1 MYLKIS
7 KKMEVENQTTISEF
21 LLLGLSEQP
30 EQQLILF
37 GLFLVM
43 YLVTVVG
50 NLFII
55 LAIGSDLH
63 LHSPMYFFVANLSF
77 ADISFISTTVPK
89 MLTNIWTQSQ
99 TISYEGCLTQMH
111 FFMTFGALDD
121 FLLGVMAYDRYVAIC
136 QPLHYAIIMSS
147 GICILLLAVCWFLT
161 NFAAFLHTFLMAG
174 LTFCAENCIP
184 HFFCDLTP
192 LLSLSCSD
200 TSINQ
205 LMLFIVGSIVL
216 TAPLTLIVISY
227 VHIISA
233 ILRIPSA
240 SGRWKAFSTCGSHL
254 TAVSL
259 FYGAAIGVYLC
270 PPSTH
275 SAGKDR
281 IAAVLYTVVTPMLNP
296 FIYSL
301 RNRDMKKALVKLLLN
316 KKTLSS

>member
-1 MYLKIS
+1 
-7 KKMEVENQTTISEF
+7 MEVENQTVVSEF

-43 YLVTVVG
+43 YLVTVIG
-50 NLFII
+50 NLSII
-55 LAIGSDLH
+55 LAIGSDSH

-77 ADISFISTTVPK
+77 ADICFISTTVPK
-89 MLTNIWTQSQ
+89 MLANIWTQSQ

-136 QPLHYAIIMSS
+136 QPLHYAMVMNS
-147 GICILLLAVCWFLT
+147 GICVLLIAVCWFLT
-161 NFAAFLHTFLMAG
+161 NSAAFLHTFLMAG
-174 LTFCAENCIP
+174 LTFCAENSIP
-184 HFFCDLTP
+184 HFFCDLIP

-200 TSINQ
+200 TNTNQ
-205 LMLFIVGSIVL
+205 LMLFFVGSLVL

-227 VHIISA
+227 VLIVSA
-233 ILRIPSA
+233 ILRIPST

-254 TAVSL
+254 TVVSL

-301 RNRDMKKALVKLLLN
+301 RNRDIKGALGKLFLSR
-316 KKTLSS
+316 KTLSYWNS

>member
-1 MYLKIS
+1 
-7 KKMEVENQTTISEF
+7 MEVKNQTTVSEF

-77 ADISFISTTVPK
+77 ADMSFISTTVPK
-89 MLTNIWTQSQ
+89 MLANIWTQSQ
-99 TISYEGCLTQMH
+99 TISFEGCLTQMH

-161 NFAAFLHTFLMAG
+161 NSAAFLHTFLMAS
-174 LTFCAENCIP
+174 LTFCAENRIP

-301 RNRDMKKALVKLLLN
+301 RNRDMKKALVKLL
-316 KKTLSS
+316 KRKALSS

>member
-1 MYLKIS
+1 
-7 KKMEVENQTTISEF
+7 MEVANQTVVSEF

-30 EQQLILF
+30 EQQPILF
-37 GLFLVM
+37 GLFVVM

-50 NLFII
+50 NLSII
-55 LAIGSDLH
+55 LAICSDSH

-77 ADISFISTTVPK
+77 ADICFISTTVPK
-89 MLTNIWTQSQ
+89 MLANIWTQNQ
-99 TISYEGCLTQMH
+99 RISYEGCLTQMH

-136 QPLHYAIIMSS
+136 QPLHYAMVMNF
-147 GICILLLAVCWFLT
+147 GICVLLLAVCWVLT
-161 NFAAFLHTFLMAG
+161 NSAAFLHTFLMAG
-174 LTFCAENCIP
+174 LTFCAENSIP

-200 TSINQ
+200 TSTNQ
-205 LMLFIVGSIVL
+205 LMLFIVGSMVL

-227 VHIISA
+227 VRIISA
-233 ILRIPSA
+233 ILRIPST

-254 TAVSL
+254 TVVSL

-275 SAGKDR
+275 SGGKDR
-281 IAAVLYTVVTPMLNP
+281 IAAILYTVVTPMLNP

-301 RNRDMKKALVKLLLN
+301 RNRDVKGALGKLLLTKKAL
-316 KKTLSS
+316 SY